1 MFEFT
6 KSEMRDLSIAFIV
19 LSIAFAISNVG
30 LNFQGFISILPII
43 MIGVGLGFMFR
54 ELGHKYVAMKYDYQ
68 AEFKAW
74 PIGLLIALVS
84 AFFGLVFAAPGEI
97 KIYAENLSDEIV
109 GRIALAGSMAN
120 TVFALIFL
128 AIAALT
134 APLKSNSSVFELIF
148 LISGVGFSVNS
159 FLAAFNLLPIYTLDG
174 LKVIKWN
181 VGLWLVVFSIS
192 VIMMLLSITIGVE
205 NMVKFLIDMH
215 L

>member
-19 LSIAFAISNVG
+19 LSIAFTISNVG

-84 AFFGLVFAAPGEI
+84 AFLGWYLQHLVKLRFMQ
-97 KIYAENLSDEIV
+97 KTYL
-109 GRIALAGSMAN
+109 M
-120 TVFALIFL
+120 
-128 AIAALT
+128 
-134 APLKSNSSVFELIF
+134 K
-148 LISGVGFSVNS
+148 
-159 FLAAFNLLPIYTLDG
+159 
-174 LKVIKWN
+174 
-181 VGLWLVVFSIS
+181 
-192 VIMMLLSITIGVE
+192 
-205 NMVKFLIDMH
+205 
-215 L
+215 